1 MISIIIPT
9 CNSAK
14 TIKRCLD
21 SIIAQTCKDFE
32 VLVMDGLSKD
42 DTLSLVQSY
51 NDSRIHI
58 YSEPDKGIYDA
69 MNKGI
74 LKSKGEW
81 LYFLGSD
88 DYLYKSDVLE
98 KIEQNLSKRHEIV
111 YGEVEAPQLQ
121 SEYKGAWNIEQLEY
135 NRCHQAIFYQRSI
148 FEEYGMY
155 DLSYKLYADYI
166 YNLNAFWKYHVST
179 KHVNVVVA
187 HYSAGGA
194 SASGEDPQFVRDINL
209 IYLQLGKNVYPI
221 KKRKELAWNIIRN
234 TDSRWM
240 KFKMKMY
247 IYYLR
252 CVAKCQSLLPRK
264 SIVEAVW
271 VDEEEMSAM

>member
-1 MISIIIPT
+1 MTSIIIPT
-9 CNSAK
+9 YNSAK

-21 SIIAQTCKDFE
+21 SIIAQTYKDYE
-32 VLVMDGLSKD
+32 VLVMDGVSKD

-88 DYLYKSDVLE
+88 DYLYAPDVLE
-98 KIEQNLSKRHEIV
+98 KVFAELNPKYKIV
-111 YGEVEAPQLQ
+111 YGDVDAPQLQ
-121 SEYKGAWNIEQLEY
+121 PEYKGAWNIEQLDY

-148 FEEYGMY
+148 FEEYGLY

-166 YNLNAFWKYHVST
+166 YNLNAFWKYHVPT
-179 KHVNVVVA
+179 KHIDVIVA
-187 HYSAGGA
+187 YYSAGGA
-194 SASGEDPQFVRDINL
+194 SASGDDPQFVRDINL
-209 IYLQLGKNVYPI
+209 IYLQLGKNIYPV

-234 TDSRWM
+234 TDSCWT
-240 KFKMKMY
+240 KFKMQIY

-252 CVAKCQSLLPRK
+252 FLAKWQGLSP
-264 SIVEAVW
+264 W
-271 VDEEEMSAM
+271 